1 MKLSGKKIKIRR
13 KKNLNYQEK
22 NCHLLPSPC
31 SSEGVPRDPRHFQAL
46 LPCSRDPGR
55 SGSAEFLTPDAPAGV
70 TKQGRDFPSPAPSSS
85 PGSARSSQS
94 CSPELSWMTFQSFL
108 VFFPWICPGIS
119 GISEFLPHLFC
130 SPAWESKL
138 AWNILRAWESIEN
151 PNFQPEF
158 PFFQSCNN

>member
-55 SGSAEFLTPDAPAGV
+55 SGSAEFLTPDAPARV
-70 TKQGRDFPSPAPSSS
+70 TKQGQDFPSPAPSSS

-108 VFFPWICPGIS
+108 VFFHGS
-119 GISEFLPHLFC
+119 VLVSQEFLSFC
-130 SPAWESKL
+130 HICSVPQL
-138 AWNILRAWESIEN
+138 GN
-151 PNFQPEF
+151 PSWPGTF
-158 PFFQSCNN
+158 